1 MDTSDLDEDGHLEIF
16 MANYENGYVEVFK
29 KSPAESESSLPE

>member
-1 MDTSDLDEDGHLEIF
+1 MDTADLDEDGYLEIF

-29 KSPAESESSLPE
+29 TSPPASEQTRLD